1 MGRRMTFDEA
11 NRIAIYEF
19 EIIREIREYKK
30 KYGEIS
36 AEQIDKIKMKYARG
50 REAWEANGD

>member
-1 MGRRMTFDEA
+1 MTFDES